1 MANDIITHRD
11 ALRHTAGRV
20 AVAVGLS
27 IFLTWSLTLMQFG
40 ADPDATVRAG
50 FVTKSGIMIAIL
62 VSAVLSGGL
71 SYRSALVMRE
81 LALARA
87 ELLRISCTDQLCGLL
102 NRRGFDEAA
111 MLALTKAREA
121 NLPTTV
127 LMCDID
133 RFKAINDQFG
143 HEFGDKAIVAI
154 GEVLRDFA
162 ERREML
168 WQGTAARSSPF

>member
-1 MANDIITHRD
+1 MANDIISHRD

-50 FVTKSGIMIAIL
+50 FVTKSGIMIAII
-62 VSAVLSGGL
+62 VSAVLSGGM
-71 SYRSALVMRE
+71 SYRSALMMRE

-102 NRRGFDEAA
+102 NRASTRPPCR
-111 MLALTKAREA
+111 L
-121 NLPTTV
+121 
-127 LMCDID
+127 
-133 RFKAINDQFG
+133 
-143 HEFGDKAIVAI
+143 
-154 GEVLRDFA
+154 
-162 ERREML
+162 
-168 WQGTAARSSPF
+168 